1 MEANGHINRRLY
13 KSRRNKVIDGVCGGI
28 AEYFDVDPTIVRLLW
43 VLVTLMGGSG
53 FILYIVGMIIM
64 PVNPEHLATTTNQ
77 IQPVSHGTD
86 KKRFFGV
93 MLILAGAFFLLL
105 NIGWFWGFSWWSFS
119 RSVLLPVLLIMLGVF
134 FIYMQTSKRK
144 NHASPVSEN
153 ETEMNSEPFVEQQKE
168 LRRSRTN
175 RKLFGVC
182 GGLANYFDLDPTL
195 VRFIFVALIFIS
207 FGWGL
212 LIYII
217 LGIIMPEEKLI
228 ETSA

>member
-1 MEANGHINRRLY
+1 
-13 KSRRNKVIDGVCGGI
+13 
-28 AEYFDVDPTIVRLLW
+28 
-43 VLVTLMGGSG
+43 
-53 FILYIVGMIIM
+53 
-64 PVNPEHLATTTNQ
+64 
-77 IQPVSHGTD
+77 
-86 KKRFFGV
+86 
-93 MLILAGAFFLLL
+93 
-105 NIGWFWGFSWWSFS
+105 
-119 RSVLLPVLLIMLGVF
+119 
-134 FIYMQTSKRK
+134 
-144 NHASPVSEN
+144 
-153 ETEMNSEPFVEQQKE
+153 MNSEPFVEQQKE